1 MTEPTEKMT
10 EADIRADE
18 RERLAKLAE
27 AAGLKSTEL
36 VSVNAGRA
44 FQESWIQIA
53 KWLRSQGGDDE

>member
-18 RERLAKLAE
+18 RERCARLIE
-27 AAGLKSTEL
+27 EMPFDM
-36 VSVNAGRA
+36 GRKV
-44 FQESWIQIA
+44 IA